1 MATIKKLL
9 KSAPRMRGA
18 TPVPNGPL
26 VKKKGEFKG
35 STLKEGGKVKKAQDG
50 RKVDD
55 FFKKLGPKSDSASS
69 KVMTPDEI
77 KKRTVSDK
85 PKIQTPGVIGGF
97 KPLSNPVKVPSSR
110 IGGKIK
116 KAKTG
121 AWQRKEGKNPS
132 GGLNAK
138 GRASLKAEGH
148 NIKPPQPG
156 GGPRKRSFCA
166 RMSGMKKK
174 LTSAKTANDPN
185 SRINKS
191 LRKWKC

>member
-9 KSAPRMRGA
+9 KSAPRMRGV

-35 STLKEGGKVKKAQDG
+35 STLKKGGTVKKAQVG
-50 RKVDD
+50 D
-55 FFKKLGPKSDSASS
+55 FLKKLGPKPDSTSS
-69 KVMTPDEI
+69 KVMSKDEV

-85 PKIQTPGVIGGF
+85 PKAKTPGLNIRLTPGISIPKQKNGG
-97 KPLSNPVKVPSSR
+97 SSP
-110 IGGKIK
+110 
-116 KAKTG
+116 
-121 AWQRKEGKNPS
+121 AWQRKEGKSPS

-148 NIKPPQPG
+148 NIKPPQPE